1 MATVGIIASPSAGK
15 DVRRLVGHAGST
27 GDVDKIAVI
36 RRAALG
42 VIESNVDRLL
52 YLDDTRHLIQRALEG
67 IPHGNVQVEPINQ
80 AVMGT
85 GRDSEKAAKA
95 LKEEGGGSRHCFRW
109 RWNPTET
116 LQKAGLTSHCYH
128 SP

>member
-52 YLDDTRHLIQRALEG
+52 YLDDTDISFNAL
-67 IPHGNVQVEPINQ
+67 
-80 AVMGT
+80 
-85 GRDSEKAAKA
+85 
-95 LKEEGGGSRHCFRW
+95 LKESRMEMCKSNQSIKLSWERV
-109 RWNPTET
+109 EI
-116 LQKAGLTSHCYH
+116 QKKQQK
-128 SP
+128 P

>member
-42 VIESNVDRLL
+42 VIESGVNRLL
-52 YLDDTRHLIQRALEG
+52 YLDDTRHLIQRALDG
-67 IPHGNVQVEPINQ
+67 IPHGGVQIEPIDQ

-85 GRDSEKAAKA
+85 GRDSVKAAHA
-95 LKEEGGGSRHCFRW
+95 SVSYTHLRAH
-109 RWNPTET
+109 ET
-116 LQKAGLTSHCYH
+116 
-128 SP
+128 

>member
-42 VIESNVDRLL
+42 VIESGVDLLL
-52 YLDDTRHLIQRALEG
+52 YLDDTRHLIQRALDG
-67 IPHGNVQVEPINQ
+67 ISHGGVQIEPIDQ
-80 AVMGT
+80 VVMGT
-85 GRDSEKAAKA
+85 GRDSVKAAHA
-95 LKEEGGGSRHCFRW
+95 LKEIGTPQTQEILFDHLFISRWC
-109 RWNPTET
+109 P
-116 LQKAGLTSHCYH
+116 LTNQA
-128 SP
+128 SPF

>member
-52 YLDDTRHLIQRALEG
+52 YLDDTRHLIQRALKESRMEMCKSNQS
-67 IPHGNVQVEPINQ
+67 IKLSWEPVEI
-80 AVMGT
+80 
-85 GRDSEKAAKA
+85 
-95 LKEEGGGSRHCFRW
+95 
-109 RWNPTET
+109 
-116 LQKAGLTSHCYH
+116 QKRQQK
-128 SP
+128 P